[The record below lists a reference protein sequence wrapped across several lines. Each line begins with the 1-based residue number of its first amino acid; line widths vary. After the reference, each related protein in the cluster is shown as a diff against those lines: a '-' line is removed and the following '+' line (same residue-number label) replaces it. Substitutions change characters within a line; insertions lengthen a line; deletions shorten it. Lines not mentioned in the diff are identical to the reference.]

1 MIKTLCI
8 TTSTG
13 KSFHSLPLQLLTI
26 TSFVDR
32 DMFMRYCNHAVGHRS
47 KASSS
52 PGQAAERQTAEP
64 DNEMD
69 VDSENEMNHNNGSAA
84 ENGEMDLPEEE
95 EETNSNSSNS
105 EDELDGEDDEEDE
118 EEAVEEE
125 QEGVDDGAGNIGDDE
140 EVMDSLGYASL

>member
-1 MIKTLCI
+1 
-8 TTSTG
+8 
-13 KSFHSLPLQLLTI
+13 
-26 TSFVDR
+26 
-32 DMFMRYCNHAVGHRS
+32 
-47 KASSS
+47 
-52 PGQAAERQTAEP
+52 
-64 DNEMD
+64 MD

-84 ENGEMDLPEEE
+84 ENGEMGLPEEE

-140 EVMDSLGYASL
+140 EVMDLLGYASL

>member
-1 MIKTLCI
+1 MA
-8 TTSTG
+8 
-13 KSFHSLPLQLLTI
+13 
-26 TSFVDR
+26 SFVDR

-69 VDSENEMNHNNGSAA
+69 VDSENEMNNNGGAA
-84 ENGEMDLPEEE
+84 ENEEMDLPEEE
-95 EETNSNSSNS
+95 EEVNSNSSNS